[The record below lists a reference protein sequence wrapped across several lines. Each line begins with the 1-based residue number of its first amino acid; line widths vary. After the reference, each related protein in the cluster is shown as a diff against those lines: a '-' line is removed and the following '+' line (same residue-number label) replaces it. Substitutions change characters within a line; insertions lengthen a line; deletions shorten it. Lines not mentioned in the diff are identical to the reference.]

1 MILSTSISQLF
12 FLGGAFQMILLTF
25 LLATVFFAAWKA
37 PRWVD
42 DIGSISLGFSVLF
55 SAFNFARGAKTVL
68 ECNGEIHPA
77 VIWGGIR
84 CTAILLAYGLI
95 IFIISRFV
103 YMIQEPRL

>member
-12 FLGGAFQMILLTF
+12 FLGGAFPMILLTI

-55 SAFNFARGAKTVL
+55 SAFNFARAAGAVI
-68 ECNGEIHPA
+68 ECKGEIHPS
-77 VIWGGIR
+77 VVWGGIR

-103 YMIQEPRL
+103 YMIQKPRI